1 MNGVLCVLQISVT
14 DYKVK
19 GVDYASVELMYVQPS
34 EELQGM
40 IEVGSNA
47 ATVYRPH
54 RTPVSVCVCVYV

>member
-1 MNGVLCVLQISVT
+1 MT

-34 EELQGM
+34 VELQGM
-40 IEVGSNA
+40 MEMGNA

-54 RTPVSVCVCVYV
+54 RTPVSDVFMFVCVF

>member
-1 MNGVLCVLQISVT
+1 VT

-34 EELQGM
+34 PELQGM
-40 IEVGSNA
+40 IENSGGKA

-54 RTPVSVCVCVYV
+54 RTPVSV